1 LQLLDV
7 QLKTNLKIQ
16 TLIFLKLEV
25 CESRLQ
31 TAVYLPIWDGGPKT
45 IVAVSPFHFFSDRSS
60 LVKSEMNGTVIDE
73 LSREEE
79 CKTIKKKLCMQDGK
93 IFLLSGQLEKQKIL
107 HQQTLKELESLKNG
121 MHSVQ
126 QKLEIE
132 KVSSNE
138 VEVKRVTDGKLFL
151 LQYQLEK
158 SKVLNTELKK
168 RDFDLYD
175 LLIHR
180 NKSQEFLKQI
190 QSSTHRL
197 PKFTRG
203 KVTSDGQPGVSQS
216 FYSRVFDKEHNNE
229 IKSYTPELH
238 LKSVGHNGELPNNS
252 SLFVSKFITNESL
265 ATYHSDL
272 DISSHTLNTTF
283 DHGYSHSFHKESFV
297 QTPLIDHWK
306 NPKRSTMSEL
316 PNVPAT
322 FSKLK
327 TKENSYL
334 ALNEIVLNEE
344 SQRNMMHLNH
354 DVNKNSFSVFLSP
367 NAFRENISRIRKEN
381 EKLRNDI
388 SRFRGK
394 LEVKIFDIYSVVL
407 SKYFSLFRV

>member
-1 LQLLDV
+1 
-7 QLKTNLKIQ
+7 
-16 TLIFLKLEV
+16 
-25 CESRLQ
+25 
-31 TAVYLPIWDGGPKT
+31 
-45 IVAVSPFHFFSDRSS
+45 
-60 LVKSEMNGTVIDE
+60 MNGTFINE

-79 CKTIKKKLCMQDGK
+79 CKTIKKKLCVQDGK
-93 IFLLSGQLEKQKIL
+93 IFLLSGQLEKQRFL

-121 MHSVQ
+121 MHSLQ
-126 QKLEIE
+126 QRLEIE
-132 KVSSNE
+132 KVSLDE
-138 VEVKRVTDGKLFL
+138 VDVKRVTDGKLFL

-158 SKVLNTELKK
+158 SKVLNIELKK
-168 RDFDLYD
+168 RDFDLYH
-175 LLIHR
+175 LLTHR

-190 QSSTHRL
+190 RSSTHGL
-197 PKFTRG
+197 PKITRG
-203 KVTSDGQPGVSQS
+203 NSKHHEQPGVSQA
-216 FYSRVFDKEHNNE
+216 FYSRVFDQQHNNE
-229 IKSYTPELH
+229 MKSYAHELN
-238 LKSVGHNGELPNNS
+238 LKSVGYNGDLPNNS
-252 SLFVSKFITNESL
+252 SPFVSKFITNESL
-265 ATYHSDL
+265 ATNNSDL

-306 NPKRSTMSEL
+306 NPKRSTMSEV
-316 PNVPAT
+316 PNVTTT

-327 TKENSYL
+327 TKENSYS

-394 LEVKIFDIYSVVL
+394 LEVKISYIYSVVL
-407 SKYFSLFRV
+407 SNTFI